1 MLNVKNMRIKTKILI
16 PVVTIFAVA
25 FGINVYLAVQDTREA
40 ALTAAIDQSRSVI
53 EGLEN
58 SRERMGKLWNL
69 DIYNQEKLMSD
80 VQGLFFTVVPII
92 AALEQGEAL
101 AEASDFTFRVPKVSP
116 RNPKNEPNQ
125 IELKMLSV
133 LKSDATL
140 KEYWVEDKSI
150 NSIRFMKPIKLTQEC
165 LACHGSLENSLTGT
179 LTDPLG
185 YKMEGWKAGEIHG
198 GFEII
203 QPLDGVDA
211 AVNAQLFS
219 SSALAL
225 GGLAFI
231 TVVVLLLFNT
241 IVNKP
246 LRATVDLLKD
256 VAEGDGDLTQ
266 RLVITSEDEVGE
278 VSKWFNIFVDKIHDL
293 ILQVKTNA
301 SQLSSAVTEI
311 ASSAEQSKQGAENQT
326 SKTNEMATSV
336 EEMTSTIVESSQNA
350 ASAAESAKKASIAA
364 ETGGNVVAETI
375 EGMKAI
381 AKSVTESAQTI
392 GELGKRSEE
401 IGEIISVIDDIADQ
415 TNLLALNA
423 AIEAARAG
431 EQGRGFAVVAD
442 EVRKLAERTTKAT
455 TEIATMIKEIQ
466 ETTAEAVTSMEE
478 GTKQVE
484 AGSEL
489 AGKAGDSLSEI
500 VGVVNEVV
508 SVIEQIATASE
519 EQSSASEEIS
529 TNVGSVATIAQE
541 SAQGADQMA
550 SAAEQLNR
558 QSEELGH
565 LVGQFK
571 LNETVSAKVEVNQN

>member
-1 MLNVKNMRIKTKILI
+1 MRIRTKILI

-40 ALTAAIDQSRSVI
+40 ALTAAIDQSRSII

-58 SRERMGKLWNL
+58 SRERMGKLWNM
-69 DIYNQEKLMSD
+69 DIYDQEKLMSD
-80 VQGLFFTVVPII
+80 VQGLFFNVVPIV
-92 AALEQGEAL
+92 AALQQGEAL
-101 AEASDFTFRVPKVSP
+101 AEGSDFTFRVPKVSP

-125 IELKMLSV
+125 FELKMLSV
-133 LKSDATL
+133 LKADATL
-140 KEYWVEDKSI
+140 TEYWVEDKSI

-165 LACHGSLENSLTGT
+165 LACHGSLEHSLTGT
-179 LTDPLG
+179 MTDPLG
-185 YKMEGWKAGEIHG
+185 YAMESWKVGEIHG

-211 AVNAQLFS
+211 AVQAQLIS
-219 SSALAL
+219 SGALAL

-231 TVVVLLLFNT
+231 TVVVILLFNT

-246 LRATVDLLKD
+246 LKATVDLLKD

-311 ASSAEQSKQGAENQT
+311 ASSAEQSKSGAESQT
-326 SKTNEMATSV
+326 SKTTEMATSV
-336 EEMTSTIVESSQNA
+336 EQMTSTIMESSQNA
-350 ASAAESAKKASIAA
+350 ASAAESAKKASTAA
-364 ETGGNVVAETI
+364 NTGGSVVAETI

-381 AKSVTESAQTI
+381 AKSVTESAKTI

-466 ETTAEAVTSMEE
+466 QTTAEAVTSMEE

-484 AGSEL
+484 AGTEL
-489 AGKAGDSLSEI
+489 AGKAGDSLEEI

-508 SVIEQIATASE
+508 SVIEQIATAAN
-519 EQSSASEEIS
+519 EQSAASEEIS
-529 TNVGSVATIAQE
+529 TNVGSVATIAQQ

-558 QSEELGH
+558 QSEELSN

-571 LNETVSAKVEVNQN
+571 LNETVSAKVD

>member
-1 MLNVKNMRIKTKILI
+1 MLNVKNMRIRTKILI

-25 FGINVYLAVQDTREA
+25 FGINLYLAVEDTREA
-40 ALTAAIDQSRSVI
+40 AFTAAINQSRSII

-58 SRERMGKLWNL
+58 SRERMGSLWNM
-69 DIYNQEKLMSD
+69 DIYNQDKLMSD
-80 VQGLFFTVVPII
+80 VKGLFFSVVPIV
-92 AALEQGEAL
+92 ASLQQGEAL
-101 AEASDFTFRVPKVSP
+101 AEGSDFTFRVPKVSP
-116 RNPKNEPNQ
+116 RNPKNEPNKL
-125 IELKMLSV
+125 ELQMLS
-133 LKSDATL
+133 TL
-140 KEYWVEDKSI
+140 KADLTLAEYWVEDKSI

-165 LACHGSLENSLTGT
+165 LACHGSLEHSITGT

-185 YKMEGWKAGEIHG
+185 YPMESWKVGSIHG
-198 GFEII
+198 AFEII

-211 AVNAQLFS
+211 AVQAQLFAS
-219 SSALAL
+219 GALAL

-231 TVVVLLLFNT
+231 TVIVLFLFNV

-246 LRATVDLLKD
+246 LKLTVDLLKD

-266 RLVITSEDEVGE
+266 RLTVNSEDEVGE
-278 VSKWFNIFVDKIHDL
+278 VSKWFNTFVDKIHDL
-293 ILQVKTNA
+293 ILQVKTN
-301 SQLSSAVTEI
+301 STQLSSAVTEI
-311 ASSAEQSKQGAENQT
+311 ASSAEQSKSGAESQT
-326 SKTNEMATSV
+326 GKTNEMATSV
-336 EEMTSTIVESSQNA
+336 EQMTATIMESSQNA
-350 ASAAESAKKASIAA
+350 ASAAESAKKAADAA

-375 EGMKAI
+375 EGMRAI
-381 AKSVTESAQTI
+381 AKSVTDSAKTI

-455 TEIATMIKEIQ
+455 NEIATMIKDIQ

-489 AGKAGDSLSEI
+489 ASKAGESLSEI

-508 SVIEQIATASE
+508 SMIGQIASAAD
-519 EQSSASEEIS
+519 EQSAASEEIS
-529 TNVGSVATIAQE
+529 GNVNSVATIAKE

-558 QSEELGH
+558 QSEELSH

-571 LNETVSAKVEVNQN
+571 LNETISEKTEAV